1 MPAHFSGERA
11 GDMKE
16 KIAVIIK
23 ESIKVKEDLAECCVD
38 SIFNAAE
45 LIVSALKNKGKVIL
59 FGNGGSAA
67 DSQHI
72 AAEFMGRFKL
82 DRPSLAAVALSTNNS
97 SLTAIS
103 NDYGFNEVFVRQ
115 IEGIGREG
123 DVAIG
128 ISTSGNS
135 PNVIFAVNKA
145 KQMKIKTIGLTGG
158 SGGELSKIVDVAI
171 VAPSVN
177 TPRIQ
182 EAHITIGHIIC
193 ELVEARL
200 FNA

>member
-1 MPAHFSGERA
+1 
-11 GDMKE
+11 MKE
-16 KIAVIIK
+16 KIASIIK
-23 ESIKVKEDLAECCVD
+23 ESIKVKQDLAKCCVD
-38 SIFNAAE
+38 SIFDATE
-45 LIVSALKNKGKVIL
+45 LIISAFKNKGKVIL

-72 AAEFMGRFKL
+72 AAELMGRFKL
-82 DRPSLAAVALSTNNS
+82 ERPALPAVALTTNASN
-97 SLTAIS
+97 LTAIS

-115 IEGIGREG
+115 IEGLGEEG
-123 DVAIG
+123 DIAIG

-135 PNVIFAVNKA
+135 PNVILAVNKA

-158 SGGELSKIVDVAI
+158 NGGELSKIVDVAI
-171 VAPSVN
+171 VAPSID

-193 ELVEARL
+193 ELIEAQL
-200 FNA
+200 FNV